1 MNKMRKEEI
10 RERLEQLADERLI
23 SVWNEY
29 QFEISGED
37 VIYSVYSDFDE
48 ICQDM
53 SPTEI
58 ADNVC
63 AGDFSTVDDYFQI
76 TPYGFKSFPIWDTE
90 EHVYID
96 ELADWIAEDER
107 REGLI

>member
-1 MNKMRKEEI
+1 MRKEEI
-10 RERLEQLADERLI
+10 RERLEQLTAESLI
-23 SVWNEY
+23 GVWNEY

-37 VIYSVYSDFDE
+37 VIYSVYGEFDE

-76 TPYGFKSFPIWDTE
+76 THTGLNPFQYGTRWNILVLMSLQTGYQKMK
-90 EHVYID
+90 
-96 ELADWIAEDER
+96 AGKA
-107 REGLI
+107 

>member
-1 MNKMRKEEI
+1 MRKEEI